1 MNEAMIENKMWG
13 IVDIILWEMMEKPP
27 AGLEPDIV
35 LYR

>member
-1 MNEAMIENKMWG
+1 MNEAMIENKMWE
-13 IVDIILWEMMEKPP
+13 IVDIILWVMTEKPP